1 MSIFRRKDAD
11 NTKTVKPSVAERTE
25 MIGTGDV
32 GKLLMRFALPAIVAM
47 LANASYVI
55 INRIFV
61 GHAVGG
67 TTGIAAITIC
77 FPILIIFMSLSMLI
91 GVGAT
96 TLISIRLGQQK
107 SNEAEEIM
115 GNALTLLFVLPLL
128 CCLGM
133 YFYIEPLLIFFG
145 AIDGVLPYAI
155 EYLKILMPAMI
166 IMSVSMGMN
175 NVIRA
180 EGSPVV
186 AMLTQVLG
194 GAVNVCFNYLFVM
207 RLGFGMQGAALAALI
222 GQSFS
227 CAWVMS
233 YFLSPTRSYL
243 KIRAANLIPRIKHI
257 PSIMVIGFAPFAMQ
271 VTASVQNLILNRTL
285 SLHGGDVA
293 LAAVGI
299 IGSLAQILIMPM
311 VGFSQGAQ
319 PIIGY
324 NYGAR
329 QYDRVRQT
337 LKKAAIYAT
346 LFAICSW
353 TVIQLFPGAM
363 VGIFTSNEPA
373 TEAMAGYAIVIFFSA
388 LLVIGAQIVC
398 AGYFQAIGKPLQAT
412 ILSLSRQILIF
423 IPLLIILPRYMGLE
437 GVWIAAPI
445 SDLAAFVITMVWII
459 VELRNTGMLT
469 AKAAER
475 KTREAKAAWEAENTQ
490 PV

>member
-1 MSIFRRKDAD
+1 MSIFNRNRD

-25 MIGTGDV
+25 MIGTEDV
-32 GKLLMRFALPAIVAM
+32 GKLLRHFALPAIVAM

-77 FPILIIFMSLSMLI
+77 FPIMIIFMSLSMLI

-107 SNEAEEIM
+107 SNEAEVIM
-115 GNALTLLFVLPLL
+115 GNALSLLFFLPLL

-133 YFYIEPLLIFFG
+133 YFYIEPLLLFFG
-145 AIDGVLPYAI
+145 ATESVLPYAV
-155 EYLKILMPAMI
+155 EYLKIMMPAMI

-186 AMLTQVLG
+186 AMLSQVLG

-207 RLGFGMQGAALAALI
+207 RLGFGMQGAALGAVL
-222 GQSFS
+222 GQTFS
-227 CAWVMS
+227 CIWVMS
-233 YFLSPTRSYL
+233 YFLSPSRSYL
-243 KIRAANLIPRIKHI
+243 KIRAANLLPRMKYV
-257 PSIMVIGFAPFAMQ
+257 PSIMIIGFAPFAMQ

-285 SLHGGDVA
+285 SLQGGDVA

-299 IGSLAQILIMPM
+299 IGSLAPILVMPI
-311 VGFSQGAQ
+311 VGFGQGAQ

-329 QYDRVRQT
+329 QYDRVRMA
-337 LKKAAIYAT
+337 LKKATIYASI
-346 LFAICSW
+346 FAVCGWI
-353 TVIQLFPGAM
+353 VIQMFPGAL
-363 VGIFTSNEPA
+363 VSIFTNNEPETVALA
-373 TEAMAGYAIVIFFSA
+373 TYAIVIFFA
-388 LLVIGAQIVC
+388 MLPVVGFQIVC
-398 AGYFQAIGKPLQAT
+398 AGYFQAIGKPVQAT
-412 ILSLSRQILIF
+412 ILSLARQILLF
-423 IPLLIILPRYMGLE
+423 IPLLLILPRFMGLD
-437 GVWIAAPI
+437 GVWISAPVSDVAA
-445 SDLAAFVITMVWII
+445 AMITAGWIFA
-459 VELRNTGMLT
+459 ELRRTGMLT
-469 AKAAER
+469 AKAATA
-475 KTREAKAAWEAENTQ
+475 KTQAARA
-490 PV
+490 